1 MRFIEPTIEYEEQIR
16 IYRQEFLD
24 TGSSMD
30 GTGALRR
37 MEDPKQWIEHSLNSK
52 KKETVPDGLVPATQY
67 IFVRE
72 SDNKIVGMLQIRHY
86 FNDYLEK
93 FGGHIGY
100 SVAPSERRKG
110 YATQMLQNG
119 LEKCK
124 ELGIHKVLITCDDDN
139 EGSRKTIL
147 KNGGVY
153 ESTVHEP
160 NEDIDLQRYWIEI

>member
-37 MEDPKQWIEHSLNSK
+37 MEDPKQWIEHSLNSM
-52 KKETVPDGLVPATQY
+52 KKETVPDGLVPATQ
-67 IFVRE
+67 
-72 SDNKIVGMLQIRHY
+72 MLQH
-86 FNDYLEK
+86 
-93 FGGHIGY
+93 
-100 SVAPSERRKG
+100 
-110 YATQMLQNG
+110 G

-124 ELGIHKVLITCDDDN
+124 ELGIYKVLITCDYDN

-160 NEDIDLQRYWIEI
+160 DEDIDLQRYWIEI